1 MAQGQTERS
10 KAKTRIFWA
19 ASLVLT
25 ALTAWFAATWLP
37 GAAPNRPDSRQIL
50 VREMRINLAR
60 ASDREKLAC
69 MASSDEVSRN
79 YADQSRSASEA
90 VEHDRRKL
98 AALLGREGD
107 QRNLALAKE
116 FERAWAALRKDDS
129 ELLELA
135 GQNTNM
141 KAAELA
147 GTICRELH
155 QKFHENLAR
164 LAARSA
170 PATRRAEVE
179 KLGALA
185 ENALLRIALLQLHHI
200 DAPTAAEKQP
210 IEAGMKREAQK
221 TEALLKSLAS
231 AGGRKNAAIVKET
244 SGVFDQF
251 MQVNEEI
258 VRLSDINT
266 NHSAVERSLGK
277 RRLADAE
284 CDRLLRELA
293 RDGN

>member
-1 MAQGQTERS
+1 MAQAQTKRS
-10 KAKTRIFWA
+10 NAKTGILWA

-25 ALTAWFAATWLP
+25 ALTAWFAATLIP
-37 GAAPNRPDSRQIL
+37 GAASNRPDSRQIL

-69 MASSDEVSRN
+69 MASSDEASRN
-79 YADQSRSASEA
+79 YAEQSGSASDA
-90 VEHDRRKL
+90 VERDRRSLEKL
-98 AALLGREGD
+98 LAREGTGRD
-107 QRNLALAKE
+107 RAVLDE
-116 FERAWAALRKDDS
+116 FGRAWEALRLEDA

-135 GQNTNM
+135 GQNTNL

-147 GTICRELH
+147 GAICAELRD
-155 QKFHENLAR
+155 KFRYNLAR
-164 LAARSA
+164 LAAKSA
-170 PATRRAEVE
+170 QGTRRAETE
-179 KLGALA
+179 KLGTQA
-185 ENALLRIALLQLHHI
+185 ENTLLRISLLQLRHI

-210 IEAGMKREAQK
+210 IEAGMKREAEK
-221 TEALLKSLAS
+221 EGALLQSLAS
-231 AGGRKNAAIVKET
+231 AGGRKNAAIVKEA

-258 VRLSDINT
+258 VRLSNINT
-266 NHSAVERSLGK
+266 NHSAVERSLGR

-293 RDGN
+293 RDEN